1 MEALNADPEAGIY
14 PKEILRE
21 REGQLRMHVHPGEE
35 AWGGKR
41 TSPAKAWRCGST
53 LGEGVCVQALCVH
66 GWKQAILRHPLVPA
80 ESGNGW
86 GDTCGLNHGW

>member
-41 TSPAKAWRCGST
+41 ASPAKAWRCGST
-53 LGEGVCVQALCVH
+53 LGEGVRVQALASM
-66 GWKQAILRHPLVPA
+66 GGSRLSSGILWFLQ
-80 ESGNGW
+80 SGNGW